1 MARVRYLDSED
12 METPEAKAAWHR
24 LEIERPKP
32 IGAVFRLT
40 AHSPAVLAA
49 SLTYGQALRADTV
62 IEDKLREL
70 AILTVAHATGVEYA
84 IAHHAGPAVLHGAT
98 EEQIASIL
106 DFETSD
112 AFDERERA
120 VIRLAYEVTVKVRVS
135 EETWNAAAEFLNE
148 RELVELV
155 LNIAYYN
162 NGARIM
168 AALDVELEEPY
179 ALDPVG
185 QFLKDIKGRT
195 VKS

>member
-1 MARVRYLDSED
+1 MARVKYLDSED
-12 METPEAKAAWHR
+12 MKTPEAQAAWQR
-24 LEIERPKP
+24 LETERPKP

-40 AHSPAVLAA
+40 AHSPALLGA

-84 IAHHAGPAVLHGAT
+84 IAHHSGPAVLHGAT
-98 EEQIASIL
+98 EEQIGHVL

-120 VIRLAYEVTVKVRVS
+120 VMRLAYESTVNVRVS
-135 EETWNAAAEFLNE
+135 QETWNAAAAFLDE

-155 LNIAYYN
+155 FNIAYYN

-179 ALDPVG
+179 KVDPVG